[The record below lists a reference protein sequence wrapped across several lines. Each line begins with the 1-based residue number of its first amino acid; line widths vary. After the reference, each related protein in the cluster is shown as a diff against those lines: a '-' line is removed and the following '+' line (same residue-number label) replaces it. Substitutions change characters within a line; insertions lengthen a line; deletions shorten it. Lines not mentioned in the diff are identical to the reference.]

1 MGNPPDPLNGDPETR
16 TVTGRTSAEGR
27 KEGRDGR
34 GGPTEMQ
41 GTDPGS
47 PAKPYA
53 VKEFP
58 GLSVDEPEGVCD
70 EGGAAGGDDLPACT
84 IAKTI
89 TM

>member
-27 KEGRDGR
+27 EEGREGR
-34 GGPTEMQ
+34 GEMQ